1 MRYASSFERI
11 AQRRGMAK
19 GIEQGQAQLV
29 ELLLR
34 QRFGAL
40 PEWAQERLGQA
51 DRAQLE
57 AWALR
62 VLEAASLD
70 EVFGPGG
77 GH

>member
-1 MRYASSFERI
+1 
-11 AQRRGMAK
+11 
-19 GIEQGQAQLV
+19 LV

-40 PEWAQERLGQA
+40 PEWVQERLGQA
-51 DRAQLE
+51 DRAKLE
-57 AWALR
+57 RWALR
-62 VLEAASLD
+62 VLSAASLD